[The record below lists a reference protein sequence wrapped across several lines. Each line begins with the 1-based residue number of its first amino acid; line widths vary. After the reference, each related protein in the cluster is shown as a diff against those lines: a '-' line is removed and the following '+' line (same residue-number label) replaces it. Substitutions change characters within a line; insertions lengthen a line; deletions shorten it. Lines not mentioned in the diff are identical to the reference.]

1 MFRNAFARSPFAG
14 DVKQKAEENAETE
27 NVRER
32 NQTVWEESATSV
44 IFSSAD
50 GAEAARQEN
59 APRETRE
66 GAEGLGSGRSR
77 GRGDGHVGGESGRR
91 LDIRET
97 G

>member
-32 NQTVWEESATSV
+32 NQTVWEEPATSV

-66 GAEGLGSGRSR
+66 GAAEGFGQWPISWERRRAR
-77 GRGDGHVGGESGRR
+77 GRRV
-91 LDIRET
+91 REAS
-97 G
+97 